1 MLTIYINYI
10 TIFTRGDIMKK
21 TMYSLMLS
29 KNIIDEIDRLACIKN
44 TNRSNLINHII
55 AEHLSLYTPEMHI
68 KEVFELI
75 TAYMRDMNRF
85 VIQELSSDSM
95 LFIKSSLDFKYKPTV
110 KYTLELYKSMDVCM
124 GSLKIQFRTQ
134 SEILT
139 GYLDTFFGF
148 WIDLEKKHIHSK
160 FNKGIISYKVDQN
173 RFERELMMPEGKCE
187 NEVVSEA
194 ISYYIGMYDHI
205 LKLYIRNPEM
215 TLVELEALY
224 LDQLNNS
231 ILFI

>member
-1 MLTIYINYI
+1 
-10 TIFTRGDIMKK
+10 
-21 TMYSLMLS
+21 MLS

>member
-1 MLTIYINYI
+1 
-10 TIFTRGDIMKK
+10 MKK

>member
-10 TIFTRGDIMKK
+10 TIFTRGDMMKK

-29 KNIIDEIDRLACIKN
+29 KNIIDEIDRLACLKN

-75 TAYMRDMNRF
+75 TESMRGMNRF

-95 LFIKSSLDFKYKPTV
+95 LFIKSSLDYKYKPTV
-110 KYTLELYKSMDVCM
+110 KYTLELHKSMDVCM

-139 GYLDTFFGF
+139 GHLDTFFRF
-148 WIDLEKKHIHSK
+148 WIDLEKKHIHAK
-160 FNKGIISYKVDQN
+160 FDKTAISYKVN
-173 RFERELMMPEGKCE
+173 PNCFERDLMMPEGKCE
-187 NEVVSEA
+187 NEVLSEA
-194 ISYYIGMYDHI
+194 ISHYIGMYDHI
-205 LKLYIRNPEM
+205 LKLYLRNPEM
-215 TLVELEALY
+215 TLVELEQFY
-224 LDQLNNS
+224 VDKLNNS
-231 ILFI
+231 VLFI